1 MTITSD
7 ARPVRFTRTT
17 TPQPHPERGRAVLA
31 RHPEIRTYFGRNPW
45 SALLVVGLVTLQ
57 GGLAWLLSGTSWIWV
72 VVGAWAIGAF
82 VSHALFV
89 LLHECAHDL
98 VLPRRWQNVALAIV
112 GDGALGFPSAI
123 TFRHYHLLHHAH
135 QGEYELDGDLPGET
149 ELRIVGRSRIRRL
162 VWFVCLGFMVALRPL
177 RVKAAKVLDVGV
189 VVNVVVVAAVDV
201 AVVWAWGPKALVF
214 LMAATFFAL
223 GLHPVGG
230 RWVQEHVETE
240 PGQETYSYYG
250 PLNRVALN
258 VGYHNEHHDLP
269 GVPWH
274 RLPKVRAAAPEVYD
288 SLVWYRSWTGLVVR
302 YLTDPALGPW
312 KRVVRPDSPVADGIS
327 V

>member
-1 MTITSD
+1 MASTTEPG
-7 ARPVRFTRTT
+7 PVDFTRTSA
-17 TPQPHPERGRAVLA
+17 PQPHPQRGRDVLA
-31 RHPEIRTYFGRNPW
+31 RHPEIGALFGRNPW
-45 SALLVVGLVTLQ
+45 SAALVVGLVALQLTL
-57 GGLAWLLSGTSWIWV
+57 ARLLSGTSWVWV
-72 VVGAWAIGAF
+72 VVGAWLVGAF

-98 VLPRRWQNVALAIV
+98 ALPRRWQNVALAIV
-112 GDGALGFPSAI
+112 GDCALGFPSAI

-135 QGEYELDGDLPGET
+135 QGEYELDGDLPGVH
-149 ELRIVGRSRIRRL
+149 ELRIVGRSRVRRL
-162 VWFVCLGFMVALRPL
+162 VWFMGLGFMVALRPL
-177 RVKAAKVLDVGV
+177 RVKAAKVLDVGI
-189 VVNVVVVAAVDV
+189 VVNVLAVAAVDV

-214 LMAATFFAL
+214 LMTATFFAL

-230 RWVQEHVETE
+230 RWVQEHVETA

-302 YLTDPALGPW
+302 YLTDPTLGPW
-312 KRVVRPDSPVADGIS
+312 KRVVRPDAPVADEIAA
-327 V
+327 